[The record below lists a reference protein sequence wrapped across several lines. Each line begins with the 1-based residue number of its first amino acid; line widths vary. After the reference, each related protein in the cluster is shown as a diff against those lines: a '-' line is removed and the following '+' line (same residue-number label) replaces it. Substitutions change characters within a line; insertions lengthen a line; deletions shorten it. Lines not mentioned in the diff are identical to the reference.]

1 MQDNLKQ
8 MINVAQ
14 FTDTIASGGCFR

>member
-14 FTDTIASGGCFR
+14 FTETIASGGCFR